1 MAKPIKD
8 TPTLSGMDAVRFV
21 ETAANVKRISDAEKM
36 QMQEDIEFIRRHS
49 VNFVI
54 WYGIS

>member
-21 ETAANVKRISDAEKM
+21 ETAANVKRISNAEIK

-54 WYGIS
+54 